1 MTDDIQKKTSQIQ
14 AFLPRMKRCLHHL
27 VNAVPKHEERVYCDV
42 YEAKLVRDTTFYKA
56 RSDDELI
63 GKWLTENEEWAFDYI
78 HKSIFKWLEYD
89 GSFNGERVIKY
100 YDDYDTAA
108 EFVFSHIRLRMRMI
122 TPI

>member
-27 VNAVPKHEERVYCDV
+27 VNAVPKHEERVYYDV
-42 YEAKLVRDTTFYKA
+42 YEEKSICDITFYKA

-78 HKSIFKWLEYD
+78 HKSIFKWLEYEE
-89 GSFNGERVIKY
+89 SFKY
-100 YDDYDTAA
+100 YDEYDNAA
-108 EFVFSHIRLRMRMI
+108 EFVVAHIRLRMHMI

>member
-14 AFLPRMKRCLHHL
+14 AFLPRMKRSLHHL
-27 VNAVPKHEERVYCDV
+27 VNAVPKHEERVYYDV
-42 YEAKLVRDTTFYKA
+42 YEAK
-56 RSDDELI
+56 LI
-63 GKWLTENEEWAFDYI
+63 GKWLTEKEEWAFDYI

-108 EFVFSHIRLRMRMI
+108 ELVFSHIRLRMRMI